1 MRRLWLVGI
10 AGLLAVGCGAGSSP
24 SAGPAD
30 TPAASD
36 SPSASASPTLSSVSP
51 TTSPATSPTKASPTA
66 SASSTAASPRTVT
79 LHYFFPVSRC
89 SASPSPSHHD
99 YPASDIFTKKGC
111 RFVAVVAGRVD
122 EVTYVDRWSPSHNG
136 GALRGGRSVSIVG
149 DDGVRYYGSHLLKI
163 AAGIKPGVRV
173 HSGQL
178 LGYIDNSGDARYT
191 PTHVHF
197 GISWPTRHGIWWV
210 RRGMVWPQTYLRA
223 WRNHQNL
230 SPAAAVR
237 RMHARMGTV
246 PRCTAEC

>member
-1 MRRLWLVGI
+1 MRRLLLVI
-10 AGLLAVGCGAGSSP
+10 IMGLFASGCGAGSSP
-24 SAGPAD
+24 SASPAD
-30 TPAASD
+30 TPTDTPASATD
-36 SPSASASPTLSSVSP
+36 SASPSLTPSATPS
-51 TTSPATSPTKASPTA
+51 TTSPTATPKPSPSSAPA
-66 SASSTAASPRTVT
+66 SARTVA

-89 SASPSPSHHD
+89 AASPSSSHHD

-149 DDGVRYYGSHLLKI
+149 DDGVRYYGSHLLRI

-173 HSGQL
+173 RAGQL
-178 LGYIDNSGDARYT
+178 LGLIDNSGDARYT

-210 RRGMVWPQTYLRA
+210 RRGMVWPQQYLRA

-237 RMHARMGTV
+237 RLRARVGTI